1 MCDGVFICVEGEECV
16 EEMLLMVF
24 GNYLVYYVVICDVL
38 NGDGENLVLVSQV
51 IQVMELIELGIEFV
65 KYCVILCFV

>member
-38 NGDGENLVLVSQV
+38 NGDGENLVLVS
-51 IQVMELIELGIEFV
+51 
-65 KYCVILCFV
+65 